1 MKKTYSFKPL
11 CLLILIFD
19 LILSI
24 SLWRIATMASDVFS
38 LMGSLSSLINWAIF
52 LMVGVLGVIVVT
64 VLLYL
69 YYLKTE
75 KVQGILWDAILHTVF
90 SVFFGFQMINLGD
103 SLQGLGGNQTFTTI
117 MGILVFASALLHLFI
132 MLRLDQVIHVT
143 VLDAYLPAG
152 KGQTIQSPPPVHQT
166 VTEDTTAP
174 TQEVKTPAEPVITKE
189 KAIAFLKTKNGK
201 MILGAVIVVVLA
213 FVGYKIWDTFFNK
226 TVIDAFA
233 NMTVS
238 YDGYDGAGE
247 AYVDESDIDYD
258 MTNAQLA
265 QFVGDISFDIENNG
279 ELSNGD
285 KVTVTAVYSKETA
298 KQLKVVLK
306 EESKQFDVSGL
317 IVKYQSA
324 SEIDKT
330 LYQKAYDAA
339 LQESTNSSYYDTD
352 SKRTFYKS
360 YYIKENTEN
369 IEYQRNYLVFV
380 FKETYQGYDYS
391 THQDVEKTRYMYYYT
406 NFDSSYDSDD
416 EYMGKSRLYNDA
428 FDYVENEADVLTS
441 LQKQSIADY
450 GNSKVEEV
458 TIPVS

>member
-52 LMVGVLGVIVVT
+52 LIVGVLGVIVVT

-90 SVFFGFQMINLGD
+90 SVFFGFQMIDLGD

-152 KGQTIQSPPPVHQT
+152 KGQTIQSPPVHQT

-330 LYQKAYDAA
+330 LYQKAYNAA

-416 EYMGKSRLYNDA
+416 EYMGESRLYNDS

>member
-1 MKKTYSFKPL
+1 
-11 CLLILIFD
+11 
-19 LILSI
+19 
-24 SLWRIATMASDVFS
+24 
-38 LMGSLSSLINWAIF
+38 
-52 LMVGVLGVIVVT
+52 
-64 VLLYL
+64 
-69 YYLKTE
+69 
-75 KVQGILWDAILHTVF
+75 
-90 SVFFGFQMINLGD
+90 
-103 SLQGLGGNQTFTTI
+103 
-117 MGILVFASALLHLFI
+117 
-132 MLRLDQVIHVT
+132 
-143 VLDAYLPAG
+143 
-152 KGQTIQSPPPVHQT
+152 
-166 VTEDTTAP
+166 
-174 TQEVKTPAEPVITKE
+174 
-189 KAIAFLKTKNGK
+189 
-201 MILGAVIVVVLA
+201 
-213 FVGYKIWDTFFNK
+213 
-226 TVIDAFA
+226 
-233 NMTVS
+233 MTVS

-416 EYMGKSRLYNDA
+416 EYMGESRLYNDS

>member
-52 LMVGVLGVIVVT
+52 LMVGVLGVIVIT

-90 SVFFGFQMINLGD
+90 SVFFGFQMIDLGD

-152 KGQTIQSPPPVHQT
+152 KGQTIQSPPVHQT
-166 VTEDTTAP
+166 VTEDTAAP

-247 AYVDESDIDYD
+247 AYIDESDIDYD

-416 EYMGKSRLYNDA
+416 EYMGESRLYNDS

>member
-64 VLLYL
+64 ILLYL

-90 SVFFGFQMINLGD
+90 SVFFGFQMIDLGD

-152 KGQTIQSPPPVHQT
+152 KGQTIQSPPVHQT

-330 LYQKAYDAA
+330 LYQKAYNAA

-416 EYMGKSRLYNDA
+416 EYMGESRLYNDS

>member
-1 MKKTYSFKPL
+1 MM
-11 CLLILIFD
+11 D
-19 LILSI
+19 
-24 SLWRIATMASDVFS
+24 M
-38 LMGSLSSLINWAIF
+38 
-52 LMVGVLGVIVVT
+52 MVL
-64 VLLYL
+64 
-69 YYLKTE
+69 
-75 KVQGILWDAILHTVF
+75 
-90 SVFFGFQMINLGD
+90 
-103 SLQGLGGNQTFTTI
+103 
-117 MGILVFASALLHLFI
+117 
-132 MLRLDQVIHVT
+132 
-143 VLDAYLPAG
+143 
-152 KGQTIQSPPPVHQT
+152 
-166 VTEDTTAP
+166 
-174 TQEVKTPAEPVITKE
+174 
-189 KAIAFLKTKNGK
+189 
-201 MILGAVIVVVLA
+201 
-213 FVGYKIWDTFFNK
+213 
-226 TVIDAFA
+226 
-233 NMTVS
+233 
-238 YDGYDGAGE
+238 GE
-247 AYVDESDIDYD
+247 AYIDESDIDYD

-265 QFVGDISFDIENNG
+265 QFVGDISFNIENNG

-416 EYMGKSRLYNDA
+416 EYMGESRLYNDS

>member
-75 KVQGILWDAILHTVF
+75 KVQGILWDVILHTVF

-143 VLDAYLPAG
+143 VLDAYLPSG
-152 KGQTIQSPPPVHQT
+152 KGQTIQSPPPMHQT

-247 AYVDESDIDYD
+247 AYIDESDIDYD

-265 QFVGDISFDIENNG
+265 QFVGDISFNIENNG

-416 EYMGKSRLYNDA
+416 EYMGESRLYNDS

>member
-1 MKKTYSFKPL
+1 MKKTYAFKPL
-11 CLLILIFD
+11 CLLVIIFD
-19 LILSI
+19 AILSI
-24 SLWRIATMASDVFS
+24 SLWRMLSIVGNFLTALT
-38 LMGSLSSLINWAIF
+38 SLSSILRVLLF
-52 LMVGVLGVIVVT
+52 YLLGVLGVIVMT
-64 VLLYL
+64 VFLYL
-69 YYLKTE
+69 YYVKVE
-75 KVQGILWDAILHTVF
+75 KVKGILFDAIAHTLLV
-90 SVFFGFQMINLGD
+90 VYFGLQLLGFGNGQTLSAND
-103 SLQGLGGNQTFTTI
+103 SLFNIIALFV
-117 MGILVFASALLHLFI
+117 LVLVVIHVFV
-132 MLRLDQVIHVT
+132 MLRLDDMIHVT
-143 VLDAYLPAG
+143 LLDAYLPAG

-166 VTEDTTAP
+166 VTEDTAAP

-416 EYMGKSRLYNDA
+416 EYMGESRLYNDS
-428 FDYVENEADVLTS
+428 FDYVENEADVLAS

>member
-90 SVFFGFQMINLGD
+90 SVFFGFQMIDLGD

-152 KGQTIQSPPPVHQT
+152 KGQTIQSPPVHQT

-416 EYMGKSRLYNDA
+416 EYMGESRLYNDS

>member
-152 KGQTIQSPPPVHQT
+152 KGQTIQSPPVHQT
-166 VTEDTTAP
+166 VTEDTAAP

-258 MTNAQLA
+258 MTSAQLA

-416 EYMGKSRLYNDA
+416 EYMGESRLYNDS

>member
-24 SLWRIATMASDVFS
+24 SLWRIATMVSDVFS

-69 YYLKTE
+69 YYLKIE

-132 MLRLDQVIHVT
+132 MLRLDQVIHVS

-152 KGQTIQSPPPVHQT
+152 KGQTIQSPPVHQT

-247 AYVDESDIDYD
+247 AYINESDIDYD

-285 KVTVTAVYSKETA
+285 KVTVTAIYSKETA

-330 LYQKAYDAA
+330 LYQKAYNAA

-416 EYMGKSRLYNDA
+416 EYMGESRLYNDS

-441 LQKQSIADY
+441 LQQQSIADY

>member
-24 SLWRIATMASDVFS
+24 SLWRIATMVSDVFS

-64 VLLYL
+64 ILLYL
-69 YYLKTE
+69 YYLKIE

-90 SVFFGFQMINLGD
+90 SVFFGFQMISLGD

-152 KGQTIQSPPPVHQT
+152 KGQTIQSPPVHQT

-247 AYVDESDIDYD
+247 AYIDESDIDYD

-380 FKETYQGYDYS
+380 FKETYQSYDYS

-416 EYMGKSRLYNDA
+416 EYMGESRLYNDS

-441 LQKQSIADY
+441 LQQQSIADY

>member
-152 KGQTIQSPPPVHQT
+152 KGQTIQSPPVHQT
-166 VTEDTTAP
+166 VTEDTAAP

-416 EYMGKSRLYNDA
+416 EYMGESRLYNDS

>member
-1 MKKTYSFKPL
+1 
-11 CLLILIFD
+11 
-19 LILSI
+19 
-24 SLWRIATMASDVFS
+24 
-38 LMGSLSSLINWAIF
+38 
-52 LMVGVLGVIVVT
+52 
-64 VLLYL
+64 
-69 YYLKTE
+69 
-75 KVQGILWDAILHTVF
+75 
-90 SVFFGFQMINLGD
+90 MIGLGD

-143 VLDAYLPAG
+143 VLDAYLLAG

-166 VTEDTTAP
+166 VTEDTAAP

-416 EYMGKSRLYNDA
+416 EYMGESRLYNDS

>member
-69 YYLKTE
+69 YYLKIE

-90 SVFFGFQMINLGD
+90 SVFFGFQMIGLGN

-247 AYVDESDIDYD
+247 AYIDESDIDYD

-330 LYQKAYDAA
+330 LYQKAYDTA

-416 EYMGKSRLYNDA
+416 EYMGESRLYNDS

-441 LQKQSIADY
+441 LQQQSIADY